1 MQKISSIKFNG
12 FWGMI
17 KCALIGVV
25 ATLIGTFVFAFVLK
39 FTNLSSSFINT
50 INNFIKAISL
60 FVALTCA
67 TKLSGK
73 MIFKALFIGVIYSLS
88 TFALFGIFNG
98 RLSFNLGNVYDL
110 VFAVITSVALAV
122 IINLLSRKTN

>member
-12 FWGMI
+12 FWGLV

-25 ATLIGTFVFAFVLK
+25 ATLIGTFVFALVLK

-60 FVALTCA
+60 FIALTCA
-67 TKLSGK
+67 TKLNGK
-73 MIFKALFIGVIYSLS
+73 MIFKAIFIGVIYSLL
-88 TFALFGIFNG
+88 TFALFSI
-98 RLSFNLGNVYDL
+98 LSGELNFNLSNIYDL

>member
-1 MQKISSIKFNG
+1 MQKISSIKLNG
-12 FWGMI
+12 FWGLI

-67 TKLSGK
+67 AKLNGK
-73 MIFKALFIGVIYSLS
+73 MIF
-88 TFALFGIFNG
+88 
-98 RLSFNLGNVYDL
+98 
-110 VFAVITSVALAV
+110 
-122 IINLLSRKTN
+122 